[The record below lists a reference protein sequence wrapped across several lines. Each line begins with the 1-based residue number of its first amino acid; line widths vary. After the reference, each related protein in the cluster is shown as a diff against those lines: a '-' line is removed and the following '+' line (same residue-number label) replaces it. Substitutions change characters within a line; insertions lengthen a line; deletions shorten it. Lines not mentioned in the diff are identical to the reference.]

1 MQYSKH
7 SLTTKNKRHSR
18 AQDRQQFLPAA
29 IQLESSPAPVYGRLI
44 LWTILLLVVIAV
56 AWAYLGRIDI
66 VAVAPG
72 KIVPL
77 GKVKQIQ
84 SFDRAVVQQIHVHEG
99 QAVSMGDPLVSFD
112 STFSGA
118 DQQQAIE
125 DLQDA
130 QSLWL
135 IEFAY
140 NQHLQGK
147 SDDDVPAAALL
158 STAMAQ
164 LELNPQHYPQLI
176 DQQFLASRLSNRIA
190 LHRSHLSALRQELQ
204 ALAGSKQST
213 EALLTGLQATLP
225 IIRER
230 AESVKGLFH
239 KQLASRD
246 HYLQQEQQ
254 RIEAQQRMLSER
266 SRVAS
271 LDAQMGQVRARLEGL
286 IQQELERNLV
296 AMNEAR
302 LRKVMLQQTLRKA
315 AEQRQRSVLR
325 APVDG
330 IVQQLQIH
338 TIGGIVSPAQ
348 LLMSLTPINERL
360 EVEAFIKNRD
370 IGFVDIG
377 QAGAVK
383 VDAYNFTRYGSIDGT
398 LQTVSSDAIEKE
410 GMGLVYPTIVSLATN
425 SIAVENKNLALSP
438 GMSVSVEIKTGSRR
452 IIEYF
457 LSPLLKMG
465 RESIRER

>member
-1 MQYSKH
+1 MQRNNHYAA
-7 SLTTKNKRHSR
+7 TKTKRYSR
-18 AQDRQQFLPAA
+18 AQDQQQFLPAA
-29 IQLESSPAPVYGRLI
+29 IQLESSPAPIYGRLI
-44 LWTILLLVVIAV
+44 LWAILLLVIITV

-72 KIVPL
+72 KIVPR

-84 SFDRAVVQQIHVHEG
+84 SFDRAVVQQIHVHDG

-130 QSLWL
+130 QSQWL
-135 IEFAY
+135 VETAY
-140 NQHLQGK
+140 NQHLQGT
-147 SDDDVPAAALL
+147 DDDVPAAALL
-158 STAMAQ
+158 STAMEQ
-164 LELNPQHYPQLI
+164 LELNPEHYPQVI
-176 DQQFLASRLSNRIA
+176 DQQFLVSRLFNRIA
-190 LHRSHLSALRQELQ
+190 LHRSQLSALRQEIQ
-204 ALAGSKQST
+204 ALAGSKQSA
-213 EALLTGLQATLP
+213 EALLAGLQATLP

-271 LDAQMGQVRARLEGL
+271 LEAQMGQVRARLDGL
-286 IQQELERNLV
+286 IQQELEQNLV
-296 AMNEAR
+296 AMNAAR
-302 LRKVMLQQTLRKA
+302 LRKLMLQQTLHKA

-348 LLMSLTPINERL
+348 VLMSLTPTSERL

-370 IGFVDIG
+370 IGFVNIG

-383 VDAYNFTRYGSIDGT
+383 IDAYNFTRHGSIDGT
-398 LQTVSSDAIEKE
+398 LETVSSDAIEKE

-425 SIAVENKNLALSP
+425 SIAVENKMQALSP

-465 RESIRER
+465 SESIRER